1 MAMPDDERVCVFID
15 GANFYYQLKDNLGQP
30 GTRVDFG
37 KFAQW
42 LVGPGRTLVRTY
54 YYTVR
59 LTPDH
64 PPEQRQG
71 QQKFL
76 GALDRVPYLEVRL
89 GKLVRRD
96 STCPACHD
104 HQIKYVEKGVDMRL
118 GVDMLAGAAKNLYD
132 TGIVVSGDAD
142 LGEAVRAVKELG
154 RHVEV
159 AAFEKGRAYEL
170 VQAADVSRTLTVSD
184 LTPLLR

>member
-1 MAMPDDERVCVFID
+1 MAERVCVFID
-15 GANFYYQLKDNLGQP
+15 GANFYYQCKDNLGR
-30 GTRVDFG
+30 TDIDFG

-64 PPEQRQG
+64 RPEQQKG

-89 GKLVRRD
+89 GKLVKRD
-96 STCPACHD
+96 TNCSACGD
-104 HQIKYVEKGVDMRL
+104 HQERWVEKGVDMRV
-118 GVDMLAGAAKNLYD
+118 GVDMLAAAAKDLYD
-132 TGIVVSGDAD
+132 TAILVTGDAD
-142 LGEAVRAVKELG
+142 LAEAIKAVKELG

-159 AAFEKGRAYEL
+159 AAFQKNRSYEL
-170 VQAADVSRTLTVSD
+170 VQTADLSRTLMPND
-184 LTPLLR
+184 LLALTLH